1 MPIGL
6 QWPKVFWVAPDHRK
20 GKWPVFLEVLISF
33 SFTDLG
39 LMSFGIEDDFSIFI
53 NFSLI
58 SFFLFFWILFLS
70 SPEKKSNGSIPTFWT
85 MDSKEHPAWQLT
97 RMVSLPVFLCGI
109 MEILNDGFLS
119 SCAKQNAMAWVS
131 LDRVTFSRR
140 PKNVL
145 NVSINVI
152 QPSMVECIDVSEGLG
167 W

>member
-6 QWPKVFWVAPDHRK
+6 QWPKVFWMAPDHRK

-33 SFTDLG
+33 SFTNLG
-39 LMSFGIEDDFSIFI
+39 LMSFGIEDDFSFFI

-58 SFFLFFWILFLS
+58 SFFLFFWNLFLS
-70 SPEKKSNGSIPTFWT
+70 SPEKKSDGSIPTFWT

-97 RMVSLPVFLCGI
+97 MMVSCPVFLCGI

-119 SCAKQNAMAWVS
+119 KCTGQDAMAWVS
-131 LDRVTFSRR
+131 LDHVTFSRR
-140 PKNVL
+140 PNNLFNVWV
-145 NVSINVI
+145 NIT
-152 QPSMVECIDVSEGLG
+152 QPSMVERIDGSEGVG